1 MKIALCLAAI
11 VGLLQTTVATAEVHI
26 YSADHSNKTLIKIK
40 EDGSL
45 LWSCPNNNGHDVQLL
60 PNGNVLIVTGRV
72 LEVAP
77 DKKVVWEA
85 GPPTV
90 LSAESA
96 QRLPNG
102 NTVVADNG
110 QHCVLEVNKK
120 GEVVWRFDVP
130 NTNNRPH
137 PT

>member
-1 MKIALCLAAI
+1 MLRLFLTLLCLASAA
-11 VGLLQTTVATAEVHI
+11 GAEVHI
-26 YSADHSNKTLIKIK
+26 YSADHNNGRLIKIK
-40 EDGSL
+40 EDGTL
-45 LWSCPNNNGHDVQLL
+45 LWECPNNNGHDVQLL

-102 NTVVADNG
+102 NTVIADNG

-120 GEVVWRFDVP
+120 S
-130 NTNNRPH
+130 
-137 PT
+137 